1 MENLKTTISKNLAFY
16 RKLAGLTQNELA
28 KKLNYSDKAVSKWEH
43 GESLPD
49 IVVLKKLS
57 VLYGVSVDALISED
71 SKPTPKS
78 KLTFFKQKHNLITV
92 MSIAIVWLIAS
103 IIFVCTSIM
112 FAEYPKAWLAF
123 IYAIPTSFALAAI
136 FAFIWGRYLTRI
148 ITLSAFIWSAFLAI
162 FLSVT
167 IKSSWL
173 LLIVPIPCQALI
185 ILAFALHTKKNK
197 KQETK

>member
-1 MENLKTTISKNLAFY
+1 MENLKITIAKNLAFY

-28 KKLNYSDKAVSKWEH
+28 KKLNYSDKAISKWEH

-57 VLYGVSVDALISED
+57 VLYGVSVDSLISEN

-78 KLTFFKQKHNLITV
+78 KLTFFKQKHNLITI

-112 FAEYPKAWLAF
+112 FAECPKAWLAF
-123 IYAIPTSFALAAI
+123 IYAIPTSFALSTI
-136 FAFIWGRYLTRI
+136 FAFIWGRFLTRI
-148 ITLSAFIWSAFLAI
+148 VTLSAFVWSAFLAI

-167 IKSSWL
+167 LPNSWL
-173 LLIVPIPCQALI
+173 LLIVPIPCQTLI
-185 ILAFALHTKKNK
+185 VLAFALFNKNLK
-197 KQETK
+197 KQTNV